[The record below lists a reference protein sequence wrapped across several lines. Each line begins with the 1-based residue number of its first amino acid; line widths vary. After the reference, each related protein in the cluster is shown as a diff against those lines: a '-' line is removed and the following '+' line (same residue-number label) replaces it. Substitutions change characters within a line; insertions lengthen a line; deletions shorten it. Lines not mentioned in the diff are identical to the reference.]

1 MKLETIIGLEIHVQL
16 NTKSKMF
23 CACSNDS
30 DQAKPNTN
38 VCSICMGHPGTLPV
52 TNQQAADH
60 ALLTALALHCKIN
73 EYSKFDRKNYFYP
86 DLPKGYQI
94 SQLDQPVG
102 EDGRLII
109 TIGEERKRIGIT
121 RLHMEED
128 AAKLMH
134 PNDADYSLVDFN
146 RAGSPLIE
154 IVTEPDI
161 RTPAE
166 ARIFLADLK
175 LLLEYL
181 DISDADMEKGN
192 LRCDANISL
201 RPEGDRKFYAK
212 TEIKNMNSFRGVE
225 RALIFEIERQSK
237 LWEAGTPPD
246 KLITRRWLDDQ
257 GITKEERSKEEEHDY
272 RYFPEPDLAPLHF
285 TEEYVRSIETKLP
298 ELPDEKRKR
307 FHLEL
312 GTTYSQAVTLT
323 YSRTVADFFEN
334 TITELKA
341 WVASQEDKSELDE
354 ETKKKLVKMTVNW
367 ITTELFM
374 LIKESQIEPEKIKVT
389 PENMAELVKMVY
401 MEEINSSAA
410 QQVLR
415 IMFEKGSDPSQVVEE
430 KNLKQMNDSSEIE
443 LIVKK
448 IVETNEKAVIDF
460 KSGNDKVLQFLVGLV
475 MKETKG
481 KVNPKVATEMLKKI
495 MGQF

>member
-23 CACSNDS
+23 CGCSNDS
-30 DQAKPNTN
+30 DEAKPNTN
-38 VCSICMGHPGTLPV
+38 ICPICMGHPGVLPV
-52 TNQQAADH
+52 TNQQAVDS
-60 ALLTALALHCKIN
+60 ALTAALALHCAIN
-73 EYSKFDRKNYFYP
+73 DYSKFDRKNYFYP

-94 SQLDQPVG
+94 SQLDHPVG
-102 EDGRLII
+102 REGRLII

-128 AAKLMH
+128 AAKLIH
-134 PNDADYSLVDFN
+134 PQGADYSLVDFN

-166 ARIFLADLK
+166 ARIFLTDLK

-201 RPEGDRKFYAK
+201 RPVGERNFYAK

-225 RALIFEIERQSK
+225 RALTYEIERQAK
-237 LWEAGTPPD
+237 LWETGNPPD
-246 KLITRRWLDDQ
+246 SLVTRRWLDDK
-257 GITKEERSKEEEHDY
+257 GITVEERSKEQEHDY

-285 TEEYVRSIETKLP
+285 TDDYVRSVEAKLP

-307 FHLEL
+307 LHMEL
-312 GTTYSQAVTLT
+312 GISYSQAVTLT
-323 YSRTVADFFEN
+323 YSRTVAEFFEN
-334 TITELKA
+334 TITELRA
-341 WVASQEDKSELDE
+341 WVASQEGKSVADE
-354 ETKKKLVKMTVNW
+354 KTDKKLVQMAVNW
-367 ITTELFM
+367 ITTELFKLM
-374 LIKESQIEPEKIKVT
+374 KESQAEPEQIKIN

-401 MEEINSSAA
+401 LGEINSSAA
-410 QQVLR
+410 QLVMR
-415 IMFEKGSDPSQVVEE
+415 VMFEKGSDPSQVVDE

-448 IVETNEKAVIDF
+448 IVSENEKAVIDF
-460 KSGNDKVLQFLVGLV
+460 KSGNENVLQFLVGQV

-481 KVNPKVATEMLKKI
+481 KVNPKLATEMLKKMI
-495 MGQF
+495 G

>member
-23 CACSNDS
+23 CACSNNS
-30 DQAKPNTN
+30 DNAKPNTN
-38 VCSICMGHPGTLPV
+38 ICPICMGHPGTLPV
-52 TNQQAADH
+52 TNQQAVDS
-60 ALLTALALHCKIN
+60 ALTAALALHCEIN
-73 EYSKFDRKNYFYP
+73 DYSKFDRKNYFYP

-94 SQLDQPVG
+94 SQLDHPVG
-102 EDGRLII
+102 KEGRLII
-109 TIGEERKRIGIT
+109 TIGDERKRIGIT

-134 PNDADYSLVDFN
+134 PTGEDYSLVDFN

-154 IVTEPDI
+154 IVTEPEI

-166 ARIFLADLK
+166 ARIFLTDLK

-181 DISDADMEKGN
+181 EISDADMEKGN

-201 RPEGDRKFYAK
+201 RPEGERKFYTK

-225 RALIFEIERQSK
+225 RALTYEIERQTK

-246 KLITRRWLDDQ
+246 RLITRRWLDDQ
-257 GITKEERSKEEEHDY
+257 GITKEERSKEEQHDY

-285 TEEYVRSIETKLP
+285 TDDYVRSIEAKLP

-307 FHLEL
+307 FHEEL
-312 GTTYSQAVTLT
+312 GVSYSQAVVLT
-323 YSRTVADFFEN
+323 YSQKIADFFED
-334 TITELKA
+334 TITELIA
-341 WVASQEDKSELDE
+341 WVQSQEDKSVLDE
-354 ETKKKLVKMTVNW
+354 KTEKKLVQMAVNW
-367 ITTELFM
+367 ITTELFK
-374 LIKESQIEPEKIKVT
+374 LIKESQIEPEKIKIS

-401 MEEINSSAA
+401 LGEINSSAA
-410 QQVLR
+410 QLVMR
-415 IMFEKGSDPSQVVEE
+415 VMFEKGSDPSQVVEE

-448 IVETNEKAVIDF
+448 IVADNEKAVADF
-460 KSGNDKVLQFLVGLV
+460 RSGNVNVLQFLVGQV

-481 KVNPKVATEMLKKI
+481 KVNPKVATTMLKEI
-495 MGQF
+495 IG